1 MNSINDIH
9 ALGTIQRSEYCRPF
23 KLVQDGP
30 GILPEAVGDGLTSVL
45 RRLSASEEVNNQK
58 PYREN

>member
-30 GILPEAVGDGLTSVL
+30 GILPEAVGDGLTLSYAVL
-45 RRLSASEEVNNQK
+45 APVKR
-58 PYREN
+58 